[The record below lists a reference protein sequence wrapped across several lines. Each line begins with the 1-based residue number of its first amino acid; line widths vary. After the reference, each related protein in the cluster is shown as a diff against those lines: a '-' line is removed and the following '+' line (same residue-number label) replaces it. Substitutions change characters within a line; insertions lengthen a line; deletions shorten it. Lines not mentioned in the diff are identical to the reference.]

1 MKTEVVL
8 AEQKRTEQA
17 LRESEEKYRRLL
29 VATTDYIYSVN
40 LSNGHAGVTSHG
52 PGCESVTGYTQ
63 WEFATD
69 PYLWYRVIYEGDRA
83 KVLAQI
89 DRILHDQ
96 PLAPL
101 EHRIVRKDGQV
112 RWVLNTT
119 IAHRNHQGRLVG
131 YDGLVSDVTQ
141 RKLAEIALQESQERL
156 ALVIQGSNDGVW
168 DWDLITGEIYFSP
181 RWKSM
186 LVCCP

>member
-1 MKTEVVL
+1 VKTEVVL

-17 LRESEEKYRRLL
+17 LRESEQRYKRLL
-29 VATTDYIYSVN
+29 AATTDYIYSVN

-63 WEFATD
+63 REFSED
-69 PYLWYRVIYEGDRA
+69 PYLWYRVIYEGDRPT
-83 KVLAQI
+83 VLAQI

-101 EHRIVRKDGQV
+101 EHRIIRRDGQL
-112 RWVLNTT
+112 RWVRNTT
-119 IAHRNHQGRLVG
+119 IPHRNEQGRLVG
-131 YDGLVSDVTQ
+131 HDGLISDVTH

-156 ALVIQGSNDGVW
+156 ALVIQGSNDG
-168 DWDLITGEIYFSP
+168 I
-181 RWKSM
+181 
-186 LVCCP
+186 